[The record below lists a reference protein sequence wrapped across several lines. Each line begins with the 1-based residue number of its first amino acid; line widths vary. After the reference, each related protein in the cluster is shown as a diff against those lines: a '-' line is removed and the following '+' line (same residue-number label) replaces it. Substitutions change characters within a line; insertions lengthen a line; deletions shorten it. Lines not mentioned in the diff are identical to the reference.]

1 MLQVVDYLPI
11 GKSNRHIYSN
21 RDDEKDLHNFGN
33 EDRGEDESD
42 AIDIDN
48 EEELVARGL
57 KKISIEGEEEEY
69 LMDAEG
75 NVWSNKMK
83 KILFERIIKLPLIL
97 SWFSILVNVSNI
109 KEISQLLLI
118 FFAFYAWFFILF

>member
-11 GKSNRHIYSN
+11 GKSNRNIYSN

-33 EDRGEDESD
+33 EDRGEDESE

-48 EEELVARGL
+48 EEELAARGL
-57 KKISIEGEEEEY
+57 KTISIESKKEEY
-69 LMDAEG
+69 LIDAEG

-83 KILFERIIKLPLIL
+83 RILFERIAKLSLIL
-97 SWFSILVNVSNI
+97 SWFSILVNLSNI
-109 KEISQLLLI
+109 KEISQLLMI
-118 FFAFYAWFFILF
+118 FFAFYAWFLILF